1 MKKVSV
7 NGLNSQ
13 VDSVK
18 EPISEPY
25 NYSNTL
31 KAWGA
36 DREKEK
42 KKKLS
47 NVQNRVIWSVFIWKK
62 KSPKKR
68 KQLIEEREEIFE
80 RLMTENFPEK
90 RERYKTFY

>member
-18 EPISEPY
+18 EPISEPD

-47 NVQNRVIWSVFIWKK
+47 NAQNRVIWSVFIWKK

-90 RERYKTFY
+90 KGKI

>member
-18 EPISEPY
+18 EPISEPG

-42 KKKLS
+42 KTEA
-47 NVQNRVIWSVFIWKK
+47 
-62 KSPKKR
+62 
-68 KQLIEEREEIFE
+68 KQG
-80 RLMTENFPEK
+80 TE
-90 RERYKTFY
+90 

>member
-13 VDSVK
+13 MDSVK
-18 EPISEPY
+18 EPISEPD

-90 RERYKTFY
+90 KGKI